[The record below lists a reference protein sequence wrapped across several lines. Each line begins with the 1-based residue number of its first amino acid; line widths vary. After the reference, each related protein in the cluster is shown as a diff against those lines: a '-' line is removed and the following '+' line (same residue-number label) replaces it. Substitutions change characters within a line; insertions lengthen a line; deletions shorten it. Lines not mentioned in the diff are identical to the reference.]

1 MTRSR
6 RHRQRPR
13 FQPQRL
19 LLENAAASPRQR
31 RVLDSKIPAVP
42 HIFHPEA
49 VRPSAHARQ
58 VWGGDD
64 DLIVSFDGGNAFRP
78 WKINRSWSTKGG
90 WWHVDQVCR
99 FAYPY
104 VFCLNASQN
113 SLRGP
118 HRCGRVC
125 VQGLVTYYDATEDTG
140 GLCVIP
146 ASHRA
151 HDELCNRSASA
162 KSLIDF
168 VSVNAHDP
176 ILSGGGILVC
186 AQAGG
191 TGRCAT
197 QPPPTPLILC
207 LLQIWCC
214 GTVELCTATLQRC
227 RKHISSHCLR
237 KNSGSTLQRSRGI
250 SFGCAATCA

>member
-1 MTRSR
+1 
-6 RHRQRPR
+6 
-13 FQPQRL
+13 
-19 LLENAAASPRQR
+19 
-31 RVLDSKIPAVP
+31 
-42 HIFHPEA
+42 
-49 VRPSAHARQ
+49 
-58 VWGGDD
+58 
-64 DLIVSFDGGNAFRP
+64 
-78 WKINRSWSTKGG
+78 
-90 WWHVDQVCR
+90 
-99 FAYPY
+99 
-104 VFCLNASQN
+104 
-113 SLRGP
+113 
-118 HRCGRVC
+118 

-197 QPPPTPLILC
+197 HSPPTPLILC

-237 KNSGSTLQRSRGI
+237 KSSGSKLQRSRGI
-250 SFGCAATCA
+250 SFGCAATYACYRALTQRRRSCKEKSSCFQTGAKCLSTSPLCLQTLPSLPLSSFPSSHRPAHSCSMLEANPSFDAAKLPLRQRQLIGCPKRAEPKRAESNCVLS